1 MVLVRIYTC
10 MHSHRGTH
18 TRARWASVH
27 VHTRTHAHMHAHT
40 YMHAYRSKC
49 GEFNIFWSDFVVDLL
64 LSSFSPAST
73 TEWLLCA
80 AWENMFCTRVYM
92 CACKVFAGAV
102 WGERTHFILAVFW
115 NNCALVS
122 FLRLHLS
129 VARTPAL
136 SPDSAPANPQHSH
149 TNTHMRTNIHIEAG
163 VANRICALTSQCTS
177 KHSPVAKTH
186 THTRTYRSMRGKY
199 ICVKETA
206 RTHTHTYTHMYRSRR
221 GKCICV
227 KTQLAHTHTYE

>member
-10 MHSHRGTH
+10 MHSHRDTH

-27 VHTRTHAHMHAHT
+27 VRTRTRTHART

-49 GEFNIFWSDFVVDLL
+49 GEFNIFWSDFVLNLL

-73 TEWLLCA
+73 TEWMLCVV
-80 AWENMFCTRVYM
+80 WENMFCTRVYM

-102 WGERTHFILAVFW
+102 WGERTHCILTMFW
-115 NNCALVS
+115 KNCPLIS

-129 VARTPAL
+129 VPRTPAL
-136 SPDSAPANPQHSH
+136 SHLTAHQQTLSN
-149 TNTHMRTNIHIEAG
+149 RTQTRTLIYIEAG
-163 VANRICALTSQCTS
+163 VANRICSLTSQCTS

-186 THTRTYRSMRGKY
+186 THT
-199 ICVKETA
+199 
-206 RTHTHTYTHMYRSRR
+206 HTHIRIEEGVANVYVSKYSSH
-221 GKCICV
+221 
-227 KTQLAHTHTYE
+227 AHTHIHTYV